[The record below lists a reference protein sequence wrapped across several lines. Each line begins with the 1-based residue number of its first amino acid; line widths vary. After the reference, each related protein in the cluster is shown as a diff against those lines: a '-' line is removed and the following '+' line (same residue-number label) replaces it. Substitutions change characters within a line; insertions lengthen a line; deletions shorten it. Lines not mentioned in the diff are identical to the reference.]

1 MQRLCIWYVANVQ
14 EEDADDYVIATGETH
29 TIKEFINL
37 ALAECGIEFEW
48 IGEGIDEEAVTKI
61 EQIVKL
67 IQVISDQLR

>member
-1 MQRLCIWYVANVQ
+1 MVCT

-48 IGEGIDEEAVTKI
+48 IGEGIDEESTKI
-61 EQIVKL
+61 GKKCNSEIN
-67 IQVISDQLR
+67 QVISGQLR